1 MMSSTENIVEL
12 QQVEKKYLGVH
23 ALQSLDLN
31 LQAGEVFGLFGH
43 NGAGKTTIIKLILG
57 LIEATSGKV
66 SVFGQ
71 DPTQAGARELR
82 GKLGFLQENVSFYDQ
97 LTGLEVL
104 EYFARLKG
112 FARKQCRQQCLE
124 LLAQV
129 GLKDACGR
137 RVKTYSKGMRQRL
150 GLAQALLGKPRLL
163 LLDEPTVGLDPIAT
177 QDFYHSIDQLKHQ
190 GCTVVLCSHVLPGVE
205 KYIDRALILGRG
217 SVLASGSI
225 EQLRAQA
232 NLPAVFRLNGQPG
245 LSEELPEDLR
255 LLANS
260 DSSGMHMAVPM
271 QDKMHALRAL
281 AGLGGVDNIDV
292 QLPSLEDL
300 YTHFIQRHCDQEA
313 AL

>member
-1 MMSSTENIVEL
+1 MSNTNNIVEL
-12 QQVEKKYLGVH
+12 QQVEKKYLGVQ
-23 ALQSLDLN
+23 ALKSLSLN

-57 LIEATSGKV
+57 LIEATSGSV
-66 SVFGQ
+66 SVFGN
-71 DPTQAGARELR
+71 DPTQSGARELR

-97 LTGLEVL
+97 LTGQEVL

-112 FARKQCRQQCLE
+112 FTGKACRKECME

-150 GLAQALLGKPRLL
+150 GLAQALLGNPRLL

-177 QDFYHSIDQLKHQ
+177 QDFYHSIDHLKHQ

-205 KYIDRALILGRG
+205 KYIDRALILGQG
-217 SVLASGSI
+217 EVLASGSI

-232 NLPAVFRLNGQPG
+232 NLPAVFQLQGQ
-245 LSEELPEDLR
+245 SEALPEDLR
-255 LLANS
+255 LLACC
-260 DSSGMHMAVPM
+260 DSAGMRMAVPM
-271 QDKMHALRAL
+271 QEKMQTLRTL
-281 AGLGGVDNIDV
+281 AGLAGVENIDV

>member
-1 MMSSTENIVEL
+1 MSSTDNIVEL
-12 QQVEKKYLGVH
+12 QQVEKKYLGVQ

-71 DPTQAGARELR
+71 DPTQSGARELR

-112 FARKQCRQQCLE
+112 FARKQCRKQCLE

-150 GLAQALLGKPRLL
+150 GLAQALLGNPRLL

-177 QDFYHSIDQLKHQ
+177 RDFYHSIDQLKHQ

-217 SVLASGSI
+217 AVLASGSI

-232 NLPAVFRLNGQPG
+232 NLPAVFQLQGQRG

-255 LLANS
+255 LLARS
-260 DSSGMHMAVPM
+260 DSSGMRMSVPM
-271 QDKMHALRAL
+271 QDKMHTLRAL
-281 AGLGGVDNIDV
+281 AGLSGVDNIDV